1 MYCFLNLL
9 NQRLKAVQ
17 NQKALIRKRMDE
29 TFEISKLVTLK
40 GQLNILDK
48 EETDILNTIGDIT

>member
-1 MYCFLNLL
+1 MNLL